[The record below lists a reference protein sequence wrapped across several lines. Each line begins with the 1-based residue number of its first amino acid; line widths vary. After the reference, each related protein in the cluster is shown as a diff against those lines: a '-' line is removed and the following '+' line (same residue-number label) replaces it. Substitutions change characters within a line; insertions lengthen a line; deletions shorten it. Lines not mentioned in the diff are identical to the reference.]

1 MYANTTTNESWTEK
15 YRPKSFDD
23 IVLHDHT
30 ADMFSNILHSRMIP
44 NLMLYGPPGTGKTTA
59 ILNLKQKLYN
69 YSECRELTIH
79 FNASDDRGIDVVRTQ
94 ISRFVKSNTIFY
106 KGCKLVILDEV
117 DYMTNIAQNELVSVI
132 EEYAASNIA
141 FILMCNYY
149 TRIDPN
155 LASHFIKVPFYT
167 LNVESTGKI
176 IENVCINENI
186 KFNAENIPNLLSF
199 YHGDIRSIM
208 NYIQLNNTTE
218 IINITTIKR
227 IHSLIVD
234 TSYNKSDDTI
244 FYNLLQ
250 FCAEYNISF
259 MELIYIHLRYMI
271 LIRDDFLYENME
283 QLKNILIN
291 MEGISDQTRIGF
303 YISIVRCANERMPIH
318 AIDSTNEH
326 AIDRTTDR
334 MPIHAIDSTNEH
346 AIDSTNEHAIDSTNE
361 HAIDES
367 RITTKLS
374 FSIKF
379 KPTTLDVMKLD
390 SNVETLVNDL
400 SHMVKLN
407 CIQNNILIRCPRGR
421 GKSSILSYI
430 QNETTN
436 NDIRCMKLDARY
448 NSNANGIISSLLQF
462 AKASTTKSKIV
473 AIDNF
478 DCVDIELQRHISS
491 CMDSYPSIRFILTTT
506 TIHTV
511 LETVVSKA
519 HYVEIQ
525 KYTQDEMIAIVRNI
539 LTSISLEFNTKS
551 HITDTHIEQFIKL
564 SKFDIRTIMSRLEC
578 LYLIRYGEEIKPTD
592 IYSMYSI
599 DEQLGLITL
608 FKHVADGNV
617 KLANKEFGLMLGRGK
632 SNSDVL
638 FMLVSY
644 IETIDVITIDSIS
657 RTRLISIIG
666 NYIIILHNLDDCDLF
681 LSFMINDFCKVFDN
695 V

>member
-259 MELIYIHLRYMI
+259 MELIYIHLRYII

-303 YISIVRCANERMPIH
+303 YISIVRCANECMPV
-318 AIDSTNEH
+318 N
-326 AIDRTTDR
+326 AIDRT
-334 MPIHAIDSTNEH
+334 PVNAIDRTPVN
-346 AIDSTNEHAIDSTNE
+346 
-361 HAIDES
+361 AIDES

-374 FSIKF
+374 FSVKF

-400 SHMVKLN
+400 SHMVKLK

-430 QNETTN
+430 QNESTN

-681 LSFMINDFCKVFDN
+681 LSFMIHDFCKVFDN

>member
-326 AIDRTTDR
+326 AID
-334 MPIHAIDSTNEH
+334 
-346 AIDSTNEHAIDSTNE
+346 
-361 HAIDES
+361 ES

-430 QNETTN
+430 QNESTN

-448 NSNANGIISSLLQF
+448 NSNTNGIISSLLQF